1 MYKIENITEN
11 DPQRKILMMYSGY
24 CMINLI
30 ANRMDKPAIPVNDNM
45 VVDNSFVEY
54 DYGNF
59 NKRQSNEYYIEAA
72 NKYLRKTRKR

>member
-59 NKRQSNEYYIEAA
+59 YKRQPNEYYIDAA
-72 NKYLRKTRKR
+72 DRYVQGSRKR